1 MITAGLVAGTL
12 NLLCT
17 RMVLVLKSCWTALS
31 CRKTVPPMKSVCRV
45 LTTTALNC
53 TCHSFLKNV
62 SVISPT
68 AGSFV
73 MPSARVESCEFGDIL
88 NLKCWAAANLI

>member
-1 MITAGLVAGTL
+1 MILRYNRHDHSWVGGWHSELAVYQDGVGLEV
-12 NLLCT
+12 LLD
-17 RMVLVLKSCWTALS
+17 
-31 CRKTVPPMKSVCRV
+31 SVV
-45 LTTTALNC
+45 
-53 TCHSFLKNV
+53 LKNV